1 MVARVPRTRGGFSGV
16 LLILLGAWAGLGP
29 LIGPYFHFAY
39 TPDTA
44 WAYSSGR
51 LWLSI
56 VPGGAALLG
65 GLIASLTA
73 HRAGGI
79 FGALLGV
86 LGGVWLVVGVPVIAV
101 AYKSGPISPGHPVA
115 GTLGS
120 LGTADKQFLE
130 QFAFFTGVG
139 VLILFFAALALGRF
153 TVVGVRDVEL
163 AQAEDMAGE
172 DDGDLMDD
180 TGYNLNLSGPITGS
194 YPTTT
199 GQYPSTG
206 QYPGGD
212 SPFPRSPGPGPLRG
226 PGS

>member
-1 MVARVPRTRGGFSGV
+1 MVARVPRSRGGLSGV
-16 LLILLGAWAGLGP
+16 LLILLGAWGGVGP

-39 TPDTA
+39 TPDRA

-65 GLIASLTA
+65 GLIVALTA

-79 FGALLGV
+79 FGGLLGV
-86 LGGVWLVVGVPVIAV
+86 LGGVWFAVGVPVMAV
-101 AYKSGPISPGHPVA
+101 AYKSGSFSPGHPVA
-115 GTLGS
+115 GTLSS
-120 LGTADKQFLE
+120 LGTADKEFLE

-139 VLILFFAALALGRF
+139 VLILFFGALALGRF

-163 AQAEDMAGE
+163 AQQEDMGDE
-172 DDGDLMDD
+172 DGDLMDD
-180 TGYNLNLSGPITGS
+180 TGGFNLSGPITGTYAS
-194 YPTTT
+194 NT
-199 GQYPSTG
+199 GQFPATG
-206 QYPGGD
+206 QYPGSD
-212 SPFPRSPGPGPLRG
+212 SPFPRSPGPLRG